1 MGETERDVSQHSEG
15 ISIEA
20 IPLPTVVVDP
30 LGQAIATNR
39 SWRELSGV
47 APDRSQGS
55 AWLTM
60 IEPSGRGPTMNAV
73 RSVGMFGGT
82 QTLEQRLAGNPR
94 PRWTRWVLRHHD
106 CDAGRVVVMV
116 VTDIDADR
124 ARELDLRYRATHD
137 SLTGVLNR
145 AETVDMIRRALDRGE
160 RVGVIYAD
168 LDDFKTIND
177 LGGHRFGDQVLAIA
191 ARRLR
196 SAVRPVDSVGRVGGD
211 EFAVVCD
218 NIAEPSLTEEIA
230 SRIRAIMDAPVELD
244 GKTLPIGASTG
255 VVISRPGQSAEQLL
269 DAADRAMYRGKRL
282 RIRRAGAGGAPTG
295 SHATG
300 GDRPAD
306 VEAAIR
312 HLLAVRAT
320 LQYCAEG
327 ASNGVASS
335 LGHAAGEITDV
346 VRHLRGRH

>member
-1 MGETERDVSQHSEG
+1 MCEIEREPSQQRG

-30 LGQAIATNR
+30 LGQAIETNR

-82 QTLEQRLAGNPR
+82 QTLEQRLAGHPR

-106 CDAGRVVVMV
+106 GESGRVVVMV

-124 ARELDLRYRATHD
+124 SRELGLRYRATHD

-160 RVGVIYAD
+160 SVGVIYAD
-168 LDDFKTIND
+168 LDEFKMVND

-218 NIAEPSLTEEIA
+218 NVAEAAVTEEIA
-230 SRIRAIMDAPVELD
+230 SRIRAVMGAPVELD
-244 GKTLPIGASTG
+244 GKTLRIGASTG
-255 VVISRPGQSAEQLL
+255 VVISCPGQSAEELL
-269 DAADRAMYRGKRL
+269 DSADRAMYRGKRL
-282 RIRRAGAGGAPTG
+282 RTGPVGAGAPSNG
-295 SHATG
+295 SHPTVG
-300 GDRPAD
+300 
-306 VEAAIR
+306 
-312 HLLAVRAT
+312 
-320 LQYCAEG
+320 
-327 ASNGVASS
+327 
-335 LGHAAGEITDV
+335 
-346 VRHLRGRH
+346 